1 MAIEVH
7 PSLSYWNYYLAL
19 EADLVVLA
27 WYVEFATENFH
38 TYSIEIVHLLLTAAS
53 EVDVVT
59 KLYCAQ
65 LAPRENVNSMDN
77 YRRVLRS
84 RNPAIENTKVF
95 LPRFGLE
102 LTPWENWQQ
111 DETPDW
117 WSDHNKVK
125 HLRGDNYTKA
135 NLKNVLNAM
144 GGLFLLLIMLYRE
157 DQDCHRLV
165 PAPALFKAPE
175 ELIQQRHALDGE
187 TGLFYP
193 R

>member
-1 MAIEVH
+1 MAIKAH
-7 PSLSYWNYYLAL
+7 PSLSYWDYYLAL
-19 EADLVVLA
+19 EADLAALSR
-27 WYVEFATENFH
+27 YVEFAVENFR
-38 TYSIEIVHLLLTAAS
+38 TYSIEMAHLLLTTAS
-53 EVDVVT
+53 EVDVVS
-59 KLYCAQ
+59 KQYCAQ
-65 LAPRENVNSMDN
+65 LAPHESVNNMDE
-77 YRRVLRS
+77 YRRVLRP

-111 DETPDW
+111 DKTPAW

-125 HLRGDNYTKA
+125 HQRGDYYTNA

-144 GGLFLLLIMLYRE
+144 GGLFLLLIMHYRE
-157 DQDCHRLV
+157 DQDCLRLV
-165 PAPALFKAPE
+165 PVPSLFKAPE
-175 ELIQQRHALDGE
+175 ELVQQRHALDGE